1 MPYTTVARRPA
12 RGGRPALGS
21 AKPALSARQSPKLVD
36 GGAVWYG
43 RPVRGCRAPIAAT
56 VFSIVVSIASSLG
69 AAEPTTNGGFGVVVF
84 AVDTRSRDTQAMV
97 DAVRAHL
104 TGLPV
109 RLVIET
115 ESGGTP
121 AGNGSDAS
129 NGGSRI
135 LGTLTIDPGTPGE
148 WVVSFTEPAIDT
160 TLVRRIRIKP
170 QGKAVA
176 LEEAAIVV
184 RSMVEAMLDGGH
196 VGIARPARPAGEDT
210 SRPPAGPRGPR
221 RGIAITGGYIG
232 TSFAPGLGWQSGAQ
246 FGVRWQA
253 RELYAGLAYAIFG
266 PIDAAA
272 AGISLQ
278 LSRHPGSLVLGY
290 EGDTRLAPI
299 IEVQLTVDYVQRRT
313 LLAEGYDKRE
323 DEGRWTLGVG
333 GEVGLSWSVLPRF
346 RLHAQGGADWMIN
359 SYAYVSQP
367 YRTIVPASPVRP
379 KVMVGLALDLW

>member
-1 MPYTTVARRPA
+1 
-12 RGGRPALGS
+12 
-21 AKPALSARQSPKLVD
+21 VD
-36 GGAVWYG
+36 GGVVWYG

-69 AAEPTTNGGFGVVVF
+69 AAEPTTDGGFGVVVF
-84 AVDTRSRDTQAMV
+84 AVDPRSRDTQAMV

-109 RLVIET
+109 RLLIDT
-115 ESGGTP
+115 QNGDAP
-121 AGNGSDAS
+121 AGNGSDAA

-196 VGIARPARPAGEDT
+196 VGIARPTRPAGEDT
-210 SRPPAGPRGPR
+210 ARPPGAGPRGPR
-221 RGIAITGGYIG
+221 RGIAITGGYLG

-253 RELYAGLAYAIFG
+253 RELYAGVAYAILG

-272 AGISLQ
+272 DNGISLQ
-278 LSRHPGSLVLGY
+278 LSRYPGSIVLGY
-290 EGDTRLAPI
+290 EGATRLAPL
-299 IEVQLTVDYVQRRT
+299 IEVQLTVDYVRRRT
-313 LLAEGYDKRE
+313 LLAEGFDKKE
-323 DEGRWTLGVG
+323 DEGRWTVGVG

-346 RLHAQGGADWMIN
+346 RLHAKGGADWMIN

-367 YRTIVPASPVRP
+367 YAVIVEAGPVRP
-379 KVMVGLALDLW
+379 KVVLGLALDLW